1 MDSKY
6 LGNRSLLSVRSD
18 NRLSHGVSMILKRNF
33 NFSRFS
39 VLGIMLLLLLATIN
53 TGQTVLAE
61 EVEQRPPITI
71 EEIASEAS
79 EQESSESIEEIVV
92 YGDKPLGAL
101 RRDVYKSEE
110 NFFDLFNSLNQDFEY
125 DVNCYYEVPSFTHI
139 RHHVCRANF
148 VVEATSVQYVEIRT
162 RGPRYPT
169 VPPELVIAKKKKI
182 LRQKMEA
189 LVAEHPELLQA
200 LTEYTRKRTTLES
213 ARDKR

>member
-1 MDSKY
+1 M
-6 LGNRSLLSVRSD
+6 SLQQFFNVRT
-18 NRLSHGVSMILKRNF
+18 LVT
-33 NFSRFS
+33 
-39 VLGIMLLLLLATIN
+39 LGIMPLLAQATIGMSRGAWADEIEQKS
-53 TGQTVLAE
+53 TDSIDEIVSETVE
-61 EVEQRPPITI
+61 T
-71 EEIASEAS
+71 
-79 EQESSESIEEIVV
+79 ESSESIEEITV
-92 YGDKPLGAL
+92 YGERSLGEL
-101 RRDVYKSEE
+101 RREVYKAEE
-110 NFFDLFNSLNQDFEY
+110 NFFDLFNSLNQDFEF

-169 VPPELVIAKKKKI
+169 VPPELVIAKKKKL

-213 ARDKR
+213 ERDKR

>member
-1 MDSKY
+1 
-6 LGNRSLLSVRSD
+6 
-18 NRLSHGVSMILKRNF
+18 MILERNF

-53 TGQTVLAE
+53 MGQTGLAE
-61 EVEQRPPITI
+61 EVEQRPPITM

-92 YGDKPLGAL
+92 YGDKPLGTL

-200 LTEYTRKRTTLES
+200 LTEYTSKRTTLES

>member
-1 MDSKY
+1 M
-6 LGNRSLLSVRSD
+6 SLKQFFNVRT
-18 NRLSHGVSMILKRNF
+18 LVT
-33 NFSRFS
+33 
-39 VLGIMLLLLLATIN
+39 LGIMLLLAQATIGMSRGAWADEIEQKS
-53 TGQTVLAE
+53 TDSIDEIVSETVE
-61 EVEQRPPITI
+61 T
-71 EEIASEAS
+71 
-79 EQESSESIEEIVV
+79 ESSESIEEIIV
-92 YGDKPLGAL
+92 YGERSLGEL
-101 RRDVYKSEE
+101 RREIYKAEE

-169 VPPELVIAKKKKI
+169 VPPELVIAKKKKL

-200 LTEYTRKRTTLES
+200 LTEYTSKRTTLES
-213 ARDKR
+213 ERDKR

>member
-1 MDSKY
+1 
-6 LGNRSLLSVRSD
+6 
-18 NRLSHGVSMILKRNF
+18 MILKRNF

-39 VLGIMLLLLLATIN
+39 VLGIMLLLLLAAIIM
-53 TGQTVLAE
+53 GQTVLADD
-61 EVEQRPPITI
+61 VEQRPPISM
-71 EEIASEAS
+71 EEITSEAS

-92 YGDKPLGAL
+92 YGDKSIGVL
-101 RRDVYKSEE
+101 RREVYKAEE

-169 VPPELVIAKKKKI
+169 VPPDLVIAKKKKI
-182 LRQKMEA
+182 FRQKMEE
-189 LVAEHPELLQA
+189 LIAEHPELLQA
-200 LTEYTRKRTTLES
+200 LTEYTSKRTTLES
-213 ARDKR
+213 ERDKR

>member
-1 MDSKY
+1 
-6 LGNRSLLSVRSD
+6 
-18 NRLSHGVSMILKRNF
+18 MILKRNF

-39 VLGIMLLLLLATIN
+39 VLGIMLLLLLATIIM
-53 TGQTVLAE
+53 GQTVLADD
-61 EVEQRPPITI
+61 VEQRPPISM
-71 EEIASEAS
+71 EEITSEAS

-92 YGDKPLGAL
+92 YGDKSIGVL
-101 RRDVYKSEE
+101 RREVYKAEE

-169 VPPELVIAKKKKI
+169 VPPDLVIAKKKKI
-182 LRQKMEA
+182 FRQKMEE
-189 LVAEHPELLQA
+189 LIAEHPELLQA
-200 LTEYTRKRTTLES
+200 LTEYTSKRTTLES
-213 ARDKR
+213 ERDKR

>member
-1 MDSKY
+1 
-6 LGNRSLLSVRSD
+6 
-18 NRLSHGVSMILKRNF
+18 MILERNF

-53 TGQTVLAE
+53 MGQTVLAE
-61 EVEQRPPITI
+61 EVEQRPPITM
-71 EEIASEAS
+71 EEIASESS

-110 NFFDLFNSLNQDFEY
+110 NFFDLFNSLNQGFEY

-139 RHHVCRANF
+139 RRHVCRANF

-200 LTEYTRKRTTLES
+200 LTEYTSKRTTLES

>member
-1 MDSKY
+1 M
-6 LGNRSLLSVRSD
+6 
-18 NRLSHGVSMILKRNF
+18 
-33 NFSRFS
+33 
-39 VLGIMLLLLLATIN
+39 LGIMLLLLLATIN
-53 TGQTVLAE
+53 MGQTVLAE
-61 EVEQRPPITI
+61 EVEQRPPITM

-79 EQESSESIEEIVV
+79 EQESSETIEEIIV
-92 YGDKPLGAL
+92 YGDKPLHTL
-101 RRDVYKSEE
+101 RRQVYTAEE
-110 NFFDLFNSLNQDFEY
+110 NFFDLFSSLNQDDDY
-125 DVNCYYEVPSFTHI
+125 DVRCYYEVPSFTHI

-200 LTEYTRKRTTLES
+200 LTEYTSKRTTLES

>member
-1 MDSKY
+1 
-6 LGNRSLLSVRSD
+6 
-18 NRLSHGVSMILKRNF
+18 MILELNF

-53 TGQTVLAE
+53 LGQTVLAQE
-61 EVEQRPPITI
+61 MEQRPPITM
-71 EEIASEAS
+71 EEIASAAS

-92 YGDKPLGAL
+92 YADKPLVAL

-182 LRQKMEA
+182 LRQKIEA

-200 LTEYTRKRTTLES
+200 LTEYTSKRTTLEF

>member
-53 TGQTVLAE
+53 MGQTVLAE

>member
-53 TGQTVLAE
+53 MGQTVLAE

-200 LTEYTRKRTTLES
+200 LTEYTSKRTTLES

>member
-1 MDSKY
+1 M
-6 LGNRSLLSVRSD
+6 SLQNIFKARTLVALS
-18 NRLSHGVSMILKRNF
+18 ILALLVQATIGM
-33 NFSRFS
+33 SRFAYADETEQKS
-39 VLGIMLLLLLATIN
+39 TDSIDEIVFG
-53 TGQTVLAE
+53 TV
-61 EVEQRPPITI
+61 
-71 EEIASEAS
+71 
-79 EQESSESIEEIVV
+79 EQESSETIDEITV

-101 RRDVYKSEE
+101 RREVYKAEE

-162 RGPRYPT
+162 SGPRYPT
-169 VPPELVIAKKKKI
+169 LPPELVIAKKKKL

-200 LTEYTRKRTTLES
+200 LTEYTSKRTTLES
-213 ARDKR
+213 ERDKR

>member
-1 MDSKY
+1 
-6 LGNRSLLSVRSD
+6 
-18 NRLSHGVSMILKRNF
+18 MILERNF

-53 TGQTVLAE
+53 MGQTVLAE
-61 EVEQRPPITI
+61 EAEQRPPITM

-101 RRDVYKSEE
+101 RREVYKAEE

-200 LTEYTRKRTTLES
+200 LTEYTSKRTTLES

>member
-1 MDSKY
+1 
-6 LGNRSLLSVRSD
+6 
-18 NRLSHGVSMILKRNF
+18 MILERNF

-53 TGQTVLAE
+53 MGQTVLAE
-61 EVEQRPPITI
+61 EVEQRPPITM

-79 EQESSESIEEIVV
+79 EQESPESIEEIVV
-92 YGDKPLGAL
+92 YGDKQLGAL

-182 LRQKMEA
+182 LRQKIEA

-200 LTEYTRKRTTLES
+200 LTEYTSKRTTLES

>member
-1 MDSKY
+1 
-6 LGNRSLLSVRSD
+6 
-18 NRLSHGVSMILKRNF
+18 MILERNF

-53 TGQTVLAE
+53 MGQTVLAE
-61 EVEQRPPITI
+61 EVEQRPPITM

-110 NFFDLFNSLNQDFEY
+110 NFFDLFNSLNRDFEY

-139 RHHVCRANF
+139 RRHVCRANF

-162 RGPRYPT
+162 SGPRYPT
-169 VPPELVIAKKKKI
+169 VPPDLVIAKKKKI

-200 LTEYTRKRTTLES
+200 LTEYTSKRTTLES

>member
-1 MDSKY
+1 
-6 LGNRSLLSVRSD
+6 
-18 NRLSHGVSMILKRNF
+18 MILKRKF

-53 TGQTVLAE
+53 MGQTVLAE
-61 EVEQRPPITI
+61 EVEQRPPITM

-79 EQESSESIEEIVV
+79 EQESSETIEEIIV
-92 YGDKPLGAL
+92 YGDKPLHTL
-101 RRDVYKSEE
+101 RRQVYTAEE
-110 NFFDLFNSLNQDFEY
+110 NFFDLFSSLNQDDEY
-125 DVNCYYEVPSFTHI
+125 DVRCYYEVPSFTHI
-139 RHHVCRANF
+139 RHNVCRANF

-200 LTEYTRKRTTLES
+200 LTEYTSKRTTFES

>member
-1 MDSKY
+1 M
-6 LGNRSLLSVRSD
+6 SLQQFFNVRT
-18 NRLSHGVSMILKRNF
+18 LVT
-33 NFSRFS
+33 
-39 VLGIMLLLLLATIN
+39 LGIMPLLAQATIGMSRGAWADEIEQKS
-53 TGQTVLAE
+53 TGSIDEIVSETVE
-61 EVEQRPPITI
+61 T
-71 EEIASEAS
+71 
-79 EQESSESIEEIVV
+79 ESSESIEEIIV

-101 RRDVYKSEE
+101 RREVYKAEE

-169 VPPELVIAKKKKI
+169 VPPELVIAKKKKL

-200 LTEYTRKRTTLES
+200 LTEYTSKRTTLES
-213 ARDKR
+213 ERDKR

>member
-1 MDSKY
+1 M
-6 LGNRSLLSVRSD
+6 SLQQFFNVRT
-18 NRLSHGVSMILKRNF
+18 LVT
-33 NFSRFS
+33 
-39 VLGIMLLLLLATIN
+39 LGIMPLLAQATIGMSRGAWADEIEQKS
-53 TGQTVLAE
+53 TDSIDEIVSETVE
-61 EVEQRPPITI
+61 T
-71 EEIASEAS
+71 
-79 EQESSESIEEIVV
+79 ESSESIEEIIV

-101 RRDVYKSEE
+101 RREVYKAEE

-169 VPPELVIAKKKKI
+169 VPPELVIAKKKKL

-200 LTEYTRKRTTLES
+200 LTEYTSKRTTLES
-213 ARDKR
+213 ERDKR

>member
-1 MDSKY
+1 
-6 LGNRSLLSVRSD
+6 
-18 NRLSHGVSMILKRNF
+18 MILERNF
-33 NFSRFS
+33 NFGRFS

-53 TGQTVLAE
+53 MGQTVLAE
-61 EVEQRPPITI
+61 DVEQRPPITM
-71 EEIASEAS
+71 EEVASEAS
-79 EQESSESIEEIVV
+79 EQESSESIEEIIV
-92 YGDKPLGAL
+92 YGDKSLGAL
-101 RRDVYKSEE
+101 RREVYKAEE

-169 VPPELVIAKKKKI
+169 VPPELVIAKKKKL

-200 LTEYTRKRTTLES
+200 LTEYTSKRTTLES
-213 ARDKR
+213 ERDKR